1 MTLRERRLLLV
12 VITAGGLVAVFVAY
26 FLLSGIA
33 ESFGQKDNQIAI
45 LEKEVQAQ
53 RNRLKELGTAQLK
66 LEQWRA
72 ISLPGDPTVAAN
84 RYRPFL
90 DELLSRHQI
99 RKRSMSEGGNLTART
114 NRPGSTPGIHYLTYQ
129 VQCDAT
135 LARLI
140 GFLQDFYAVNVPHSI
155 RELSIA
161 PQGTGPDARLDIQMR
176 IEVLSMA
183 NSPNRDFLV
192 AVPESQLL
200 AVDVFTAMKHGP
212 AGLGLGPWLLTP
224 TGLHGA
230 KKLASHYHD
239 QRKYG
244 ELVVKNVFV
253 GLAPPPEVEPTITQ
267 SQPTR
272 GDRGVLRYVQ
282 LAGIT
287 SDVLRTEAILRNRLT
302 GKYIRL
308 RAEGGYDSF
317 AIHDAEDREV
327 LRGKVKHIDRS
338 DVVIQV
344 EDKYYRIHAGEFVD
358 QALRRELS
366 PEQLKALG
374 LIATTGP
381 ETP

>member
-1 MTLRERRLLLV
+1 MTQKERRLALV
-12 VITAGGLVAVFVAY
+12 LIGLGGLIAVFVAY
-26 FLLSGIA
+26 FIFSGIA
-33 ESFGQKDNQIAI
+33 ESFGQKDAQIAV
-45 LEKEVQAQ
+45 LENEVRTQQA
-53 RNRLKELGTAQLK
+53 RLKELATAQAK

-72 ISLPGDPTVAAN
+72 ISLPGDVTLAAN

-90 DELLSRHQI
+90 DELLIRHQL
-99 RKRSMSEGGNLTART
+99 RKRSMNEGGALTSRT
-114 NRPGSTPGIHYLTYQ
+114 NRPGATAGINYLTYQ
-129 VQCDAT
+129 VQCDGT
-135 LARLI
+135 LPRLI
-140 GFLQDFYAVNVPHSI
+140 GFLQEFYGLNLPHSI

-183 NSPNRDFLV
+183 NAVNRDFLV
-192 AVPESQLL
+192 AVPDSRLL
-200 AVDVFTAMKHGP
+200 AVDVFMAMKQGP
-212 AGLGLGPWLLTP
+212 TGLGLGPWLISP
-224 TGLHGA
+224 TGIHGA
-230 KKLASHYHD
+230 KKLASAYHD

-253 GLAPPPEVEPTITQ
+253 GLAAPPDPEVAANQTTQ
-267 SQPTR
+267 R
-272 GDRGVLRYVQ
+272 GDPNVLRYVQ

-302 GKYIRL
+302 GRYIRL

-317 AIHDAEDREV
+317 SIRDAEDREV
-327 LRGKVKHIDRS
+327 LRGKVKQIDRS

-344 EDKYYRIHAGEFVD
+344 DNKYYRIHAGEFLE

-374 LIATTGP
+374 LIAATGS